1 VFLLLED
8 NLSFTKNLEEGT
20 MKLTRS
26 TLMMV
31 ALALTIAAA
40 VAVSQTVAHGPHTH
54 GMGMGFD
61 EHMLNFM
68 TDYLDLT
75 DAQQAQVKDILA
87 KEKPSMQ
94 PLMEQ
99 MRQAH
104 QQLMQLETSN
114 TFDEA
119 KVRALAAQH
128 TQAATELL
136 VQRARVHNE
145 IFQLLTPEQKA
156 KAIKLMNRHMR
167 HMNQTPPAAPS
178 GGGV

>member
-1 VFLLLED
+1 
-8 NLSFTKNLEEGT
+8 
-20 MKLTRS
+20 MKSKGS
-26 TLMMV
+26 TV
-31 ALALTIAAA
+31 IIAVLALTLAAA
-40 VAVSQTVAHGPHTH
+40 VAVSQTVANGRHMHA
-54 GMGMGFD
+54 MGMGFD
-61 EHMLNFM
+61 EHMLTFM

-75 DAQQAQVKDILA
+75 DAQQVQVKDILA
-87 KEKPSMQ
+87 KEKPAMQ

-104 QQLMQLETSN
+104 QQLMQLETSS
-114 TFDEA
+114 TFDEG

-156 KAIKLMNRHMR
+156 KAIKLMNRHMQ
-167 HMNQTPPAAPS
+167 HMNQAPPPAPS
-178 GGGV
+178 GGGI